1 MIYRSLNDLITYL
14 EHGTKLHI
22 GVLFYGNYGNDMC
35 NLPHSRHIHH
45 SPLCEELKSRN
56 KIGYKRCFTC
66 RNLAL
71 KKALSLKK
79 PFDGICIN
87 GIYEYTRPVL
97 IHNEVACIIYIGN
110 YFDKTQA
117 AKLYKKIGNDD
128 SLLDTLEQDLTKQDI
143 EAICDLIE
151 EHIVLLLEKF
161 STQSDTNP
169 LIENI
174 KNFILSNLDSDITI
188 PLIAEL
194 FHYNELYLGRLFKKE
209 TGQSITNYINSQR
222 LNYACRLLTDSNLN
236 VISIANRTGFNN
248 VTYFNRLFKNTY
260 SLSPSAYRNKNK

>member
-1 MIYRSLNDLITYL
+1 M
-14 EHGTKLHI
+14 
-22 GVLFYGNYGNDMC
+22 
-35 NLPHSRHIHH
+35 
-45 SPLCEELKSRN
+45 
-56 KIGYKRCFTC
+56 
-66 RNLAL
+66 
-71 KKALSLKK
+71 
-79 PFDGICIN
+79 
-87 GIYEYTRPVL
+87 
-97 IHNEVACIIYIGN
+97 
-110 YFDKTQA
+110 
-117 AKLYKKIGNDD
+117 
-128 SLLDTLEQDLTKQDI
+128 DTLEQDLTKQDI

-248 VTYFNRLFKNTY
+248 VTYFNRLFKKTY